1 MAYDIFISYRRRD
14 SNGVERGTFIASS
27 IQQALHNRGYK
38 ERVFFDHEEIGPG
51 KFEEIILNA
60 IKQSKVFIFVLT
72 KDSLLRCVDEDDWVR
87 REICQ
92 AVESKLFII
101 FINPNG
107 EFQENYPEGFPKELD
122 VVKET
127 NHIPIYVSSL
137 NLHMDNLVEKYINP
151 YIKKHNTQEDGAIV
165 RIDTDLDC
173 RVLLYG
179 EQIGVAKVGE
189 YTKMALPLGDNI
201 LKFVGLESDTDCDEQ
216 FITIENYH
224 QKLIKVKL
232 LDKYNTRRAKEKAER
247 QRIEAERK
255 TKEEA
260 ECKAKEKAERKAKEE
275 AERKA
280 KEEAKLIETEKR
292 AKAKAEREAY
302 LLSLPDNEFVL
313 GRDGNKSV
321 LKLES
326 TGEYVRYLSYSYI
339 ESFSEGLAKVKL
351 NDKCGYIDKIG
362 REVISLKYD
371 NAYPFREGLAAVR
384 LNGKCGYINKTG
396 KEVIPL
402 MYDSIGYFREGKA
415 KVKLNGETFY
425 IDKNGNRIEE

>member
-189 YTKMALPLGDNI
+189 YTKMTLPLGDNI

-224 QKLIKVKL
+224 QKLIKVNL

-260 ECKAKEKAERKAKEE
+260 ECKAKEKAER
-275 AERKA
+275 
-280 KEEAKLIETEKR
+280 
-292 AKAKAEREAY
+292 EAY

-313 GRDGNKSV
+313 GSGGNKYV
-321 LKLES
+321 LKLKS

-402 MYDSIGYFREGKA
+402 IYDSIGYFREGKA

-425 IDKNGNRIEE
+425 IDKNGNRLEE